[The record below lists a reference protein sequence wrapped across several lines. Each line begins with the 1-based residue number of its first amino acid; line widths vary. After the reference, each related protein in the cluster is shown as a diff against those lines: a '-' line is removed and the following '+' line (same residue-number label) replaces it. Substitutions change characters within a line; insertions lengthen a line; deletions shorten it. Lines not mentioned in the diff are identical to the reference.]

1 MHILLP
7 IDGTEL
13 SLHAVR
19 QAIELAQSGLRLRVL
34 LANVQEPSTL
44 YEIVNAPDP
53 SVRERINAE
62 AGQHA
67 LIQAQALLREAGI
80 AHTDTVVTG
89 DPAQA
94 LIELAETQA
103 IQLILIGA
111 HGKGLLRSA
120 FEGSVSLKLLQDAPV
135 PVLVVKAPLAPS

>member
-19 QAIELAQSGLRLRVL
+19 YAIGLHRQGLPLRVL
-34 LANVQEPSTL
+34 LANVQEPSNF
-44 YEIVNAPDP
+44 YELVNAPDP
-53 SVRERINAE
+53 AVREKISAD
-62 AGQHA
+62 AGRH
-67 LIQAQALLREAGI
+67 LLVQAQALLYEAGI
-80 AHTDTVVTG
+80 PHVDTVAHG

-94 LIELAETQA
+94 LIDLAETHA
-103 IQLILIGA
+103 IELIVIGG

-120 FEGSVSLKLLQDAPV
+120 LEGSVSLKLLQDAPV
-135 PVLVVKAPLAPS
+135 PVLVVKEPAAR